1 MGLGVTDSMVK
12 VKKVL
17 NRANKVCDQDWWSNP
32 MGFGC
37 AARGRRDADDAGL
50 NGFFLA

>member
-17 NRANKVCDQDWWSNP
+17 NRANKVCDQDWWSNR
-32 MGFGC
+32 MGFGY
-37 AARGRRDADDAGL
+37 AARGRMGQRMMRMMRI
-50 NGFFLA
+50 